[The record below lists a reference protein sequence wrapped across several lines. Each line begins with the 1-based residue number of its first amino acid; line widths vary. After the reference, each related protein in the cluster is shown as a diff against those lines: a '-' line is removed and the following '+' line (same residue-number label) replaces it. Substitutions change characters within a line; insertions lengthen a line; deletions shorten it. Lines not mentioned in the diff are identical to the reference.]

1 MKVFVPRA
9 MEVRSGQEDHFP
21 DMKMPVWDL
30 VTASEVYPSSWLV
43 FGFPGEVEKE
53 QSGHIENGKGEKQ
66 EHGRGSVR
74 YAKVKT
80 EGSYLPE
87 LQVDLSGYCCCLL
100 IGERQSVFL
109 SQAGRQ
115 ARLKLLSPV
124 VWRWLGVGCKVA
136 EGTKRFR

>member
-1 MKVFVPRA
+1 M
-9 MEVRSGQEDHFP
+9 S
-21 DMKMPVWDL
+21 
-30 VTASEVYPSSWLV
+30 V
-43 FGFPGEVEKE
+43 FGFPGDVEKE
-53 QSGHIENGKGEKQ
+53 QSGHIENGKGKKQ

-115 ARLKLLSPV
+115 AGKIETFVTSSSAMLR
-124 VWRWLGVGCKVA
+124 RGVQSCRKNKEISVRVKIGGQTGRVDTKVCDA
-136 EGTKRFR
+136 GSGPGVINPDCEDFFV